1 MPLELNVIPFLASY
15 QVEEVAEH
23 IATAEEKLARLA
35 AMGAEQLDA
44 ALDALMAEINAQELE
59 VEARVPLL
67 S

>member
-1 MPLELNVIPFLASY
+1 M
-15 QVEEVAEH
+15 AEH

-59 VEARVPLL
+59 VEAQVPLL